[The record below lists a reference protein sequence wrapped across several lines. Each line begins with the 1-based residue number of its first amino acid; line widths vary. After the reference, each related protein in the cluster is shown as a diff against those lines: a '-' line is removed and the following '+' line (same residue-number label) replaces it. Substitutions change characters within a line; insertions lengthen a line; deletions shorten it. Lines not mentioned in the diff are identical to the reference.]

1 MKKILFMLLLVC
13 SACAFTACSDD
24 DNEIPLSEKIT
35 GIDMPKEIVLGKKA
49 EIKAKGFATT
59 AKLALENKAQ
69 GTVELEDAK
78 FTETMVTF
86 TVPEDRTLIGETFS
100 VILTQEGEKCTLG
113 EVKVVDKPNPIE
125 GLEVSGKITLGDDI
139 AIKGKGFNETTEFIF
154 ANEQDTI
161 RIKPQVNE
169 NDATFTV
176 SIDEP
181 AGNYT
186 LSLLQNNWKWE
197 LKDIEIVEK
206 ITSLQM
212 SNIIN
217 IGKKVEIF
225 GEGFKAEKF
234 QLTLQEIDSE
244 KEAIVI
250 DDATFTETGASFIA
264 PSDLIPNASYNIILV
279 YGNKEWPLGVVR
291 AMNPIT
297 KRITKIT
304 YLKNSEET
312 ESSEIWNLEYNGN
325 NLTQITTNLKA
336 TEGEEIYENEAIY
349 TIVYDANKIT
359 VSSEN
364 DGDFIYTL
372 VGNRISS
379 SSVYESPYT
388 WKYTHENYL
397 SSVSDENPSENPW
410 VMYFDYE
417 DGNLTSMQYTQL
429 LAFSDPELMNRSGN
443 IDLVTC
449 IYKFFIQ
456 AFENNDIFI
465 PLLLGNCGNYSVN
478 LPTSFS
484 EDYDNAQIKYEGID
498 YITSISTDIFGE
510 AHKLVFEY
518 EDYNE

>member
-1 MKKILFMLLLVC
+1 MKKIWFMLLLVC

-35 GIDMPKEIVLGKKA
+35 GIDMPKEIVLGEKV
-49 EIKAKGFATT
+49 EIKAKGFTTT

-86 TVPEDRTLIGETFS
+86 TVPEDILIETYS

-125 GLEVSGKITLGDDI
+125 GLEVQEKITLGDDI
-139 AIKGKGFNETTEFIF
+139 TIKGKGFNETTEFIF

-212 SNIIN
+212 PNIIN
-217 IGKKVEIF
+217 IGKEVEIL
-225 GEGFKAEKF
+225 GEGFKAEAFK
-234 QLTLQEIDSE
+234 LMLQEVNSDNEPI
-244 KEAIVI
+244 AV
-250 DDATFTETGASFIA
+250 DDATFTDKGVSFIV
-264 PSDLIPNASYNIILV
+264 PNDLVKNASYNIILV
-279 YGNKEWPLGVVR
+279 YGDKEWPLGVVT
-291 AMNPIT
+291 AIKQN
-297 KRITKIT
+297 KRINKIT
-304 YLKNSEET
+304 HSYVNEEDG
-312 ESSEIWNLEYNGN
+312 YDG
-325 NLTQITTNLKA
+325 K
-336 TEGEEIYENEAIY
+336 EEW
-349 TIVYDANKIT
+349 TFQYDANNRISEIVTDSEEETTTYNIEYTTSKIT
-359 VSSEN
+359 VSF
-364 DGDFIYTL
+364 GDNKYIYTL
-372 VGNRISS
+372 DGKRVAKSITEFSDEEG
-379 SSVYESPYT
+379 SVETTYIWDYT
-388 WKYTHENYL
+388 PENYL
-397 SSVSDENPSENPW
+397 SSISDEEDPEYTIP
-410 VMYFDYE
+410 FDYE
-417 DGNLTSMQYTQL
+417 NGNLINI
-429 LAFSDPELMNRSGN
+429 LAYYDLVFSDPDLMNRSGN

-449 IYKFFIQ
+449 IYKFFLQ
-456 AFENNDIFI
+456 AVDDNHQFFSF
-465 PLLLGNCGNYSVN
+465 LLGISGNYSKN
-478 LPTSFS
+478 LPTNFG
-484 EDYDNAQIKYEGID
+484 EKQNNATIEYEGENH
-498 YITSISTDIFGE
+498 ITSISANINGGE